1 MQFGNYYESFIV
13 NMKGQL
19 LRYTKTLS
27 LVTMLDLSG
36 NNLSG
41 DLPIEMTNVL
51 GLIVLNMSRNHFTG
65 HIPKSILKLK
75 QLSSLDLSSNRFSGA
90 IPQSLGSLSFLG
102 YLNLSNN
109 ELSGPIPYKDQMV
122 TFDASSFA
130 GNVGLCGGPLAVKC
144 PASLISG
151 FI

>member
-1 MQFGNYYESFIV
+1 
-13 NMKGQL
+13 
-19 LRYTKTLS
+19 
-27 LVTMLDLSG
+27 MLDLSG

-41 DLPIEMTNVL
+41 DLPIEMTNLL
-51 GLIVLNMSRNHFTG
+51 GLVVLNLSRNRFTG
-65 HIPKSILKLK
+65 HIPKSISKLK

-109 ELSGPIPYKDQMV
+109 ELSGPIPDNDHML
-122 TFDASSFA
+122 TFNASSFA

-144 PASLISG
+144 PVGEGEKLDQIFKEKAKRFSMSTL
-151 FI
+151 FLWK

>member
-1 MQFGNYYESFIV
+1 MEFGHYYERLVV

-41 DLPIEMTNVL
+41 GLPIEMTNLL
-51 GLIVLNMSRNHFTG
+51 GLVVLN
-65 HIPKSILKLK
+65 L
-75 QLSSLDLSSNRFSGA
+75 FSGA

-109 ELSGPIPYKDQMV
+109 ELSGPIPDNDHML
-122 TFDASSFA
+122 TFSASSFV
-130 GNVGLCGGPLAVKC
+130 GNVGLCGGPLLVKC
-144 PASLISG
+144 PG
-151 FI
+151 DDENEKPDKDG